1 MRERFV
7 EFSFTRVPLSEALEY
22 RELICLLPLSLSLTI
37 TYQARTLLYSYRP
50 GCQDVAITRSIPRC
64 LTCFIGIV
72 YSREIRKRDT
82 KERDTDMREALLS
95 RMVRVLR
102 PRVRSHRVASR
113 YVLVR
118 HPHASDMSIDTST
131 IHLLSFD

>member
-82 KERDTDMREALLS
+82 REI
-95 RMVRVLR
+95 
-102 PRVRSHRVASR
+102 
-113 YVLVR
+113 Y
-118 HPHASDMSIDTST
+118 
-131 IHLLSFD
+131 